1 MGTERRRARNAWNSN
16 LRLALVA
23 NVALEL
29 HCGAHT
35 KTRVHLVTSWLMFWS
50 SRLARSI
57 ARVSCLSERWPA
69 KLGRSTFAMCSTD
82 STLLAF
88 DFPIDKLR
96 CKDSYFHRPMSCT
109 QAACSAGKLE
119 RCSDLGPSTL
129 STSSLARIPKELDI
143 NRRLYQ
149 ASSCSSSDVH
159 AEAAATAR
167 FAGLAQSTAGSDQD
181 RAQPPL
187 LGKRVKFADGPLL
200 SSSDGH
206 PLHEG
211 QVAAPAPSCKSNDD
225 ADDEESCMPEALT
238 PSSIL
243 AMERELGDDFQ
254 SANAHSLVRLKR
266 RCAVDV
272 LSSGAQRQA

>member
-1 MGTERRRARNAWNSN
+1 MTSAPQRCRHPASPGSPKSWTSTDVSVKQARAR
-16 LRLALVA
+16 AL
-23 NVALEL
+23 
-29 HCGAHT
+29 
-35 KTRVHLVTSWLMFWS
+35 TS
-50 SRLARSI
+50 
-57 ARVSCLSERWPA
+57 
-69 KLGRSTFAMCSTD
+69 
-82 STLLAF
+82 
-88 DFPIDKLR
+88 
-96 CKDSYFHRPMSCT
+96 Y
-109 QAACSAGKLE
+109 
-119 RCSDLGPSTL
+119 
-129 STSSLARIPKELDI
+129 
-143 NRRLYQ
+143 
-149 ASSCSSSDVH
+149 

-167 FAGLAQSTAGSDQD
+167 FAGLAQSTAGNDQD
-181 RAQPPL
+181 GAQPPF

-211 QVAAPAPSCKSNDD
+211 QLAAPAPSCKSTDD